1 MPVARILPS
10 RRRSRRLA
18 SRPPTDT
25 EYQDSDFDLQS
36 ESPRSS
42 DASSFSSLTTPIST
56 PASSPTSSPSSCAT
70 SLASDDESVP
80 SARSHS
86 SKKASNHINRPPNAF
101 IVFRS
106 ELRAEE
112 KRRQEEESIKRE
124 ERKRRAKEAG
134 IEEEEDKQKNAITHS
149 LSQFSRMAG
158 ELWQSLSFQEQQP
171 WRAKADRM
179 KLEHMILHPGYKY
192 SPNSKA
198 KAQKKRRSPGNTK
211 LRQKRSKVVVELE
224 HEGYGGDEIDNLVST
239 LEARLGVGR
248 KTRTSAPRTKQQT
261 RTRQSQ
267 SQSSASSSDTPAS
280 SRRTKAAKVA
290 EAFISSSLPSGQE
303 TLSLEVADTQGSPAS
318 AQGPLFVATE
328 DTVAFA
334 LQGSSPEVFHQD
346 ENYFG
351 QSFIDSFHTTA
362 VPNEFYAFDYDQN
375 NTLDFAGFTDL
386 PEVNSEHPYL
396 LSNNLFDSYNEFTP
410 ESFEPSIDV
419 AMGDLGWSNFP
430 AF

>member
-1 MPVARILPS
+1 MFATVGPLLILTD
-10 RRRSRRLA
+10 LLN
-18 SRPPTDT
+18 RP

-134 IEEEEDKQKNAITHS
+134 IKEEERTKEEDKQKNAITRS
-149 LSQFSRMAG
+149 LSQFSCIAG
-158 ELWQSLSFQEQQP
+158 ELWRSLTFQEQQP

-267 SQSSASSSDTPAS
+267 SQSSASSSNTPAP
-280 SRRTKAAKVA
+280 SRRTKA
-290 EAFISSSLPSGQE
+290 EALISSSLPSDQE

-328 DTVAFA
+328 DTVTFA
-334 LQGSSPEVFHQD
+334 LQGSSPQVFHQV
-346 ENYFG
+346 FRLA
-351 QSFIDSFHTTA
+351 HH
-362 VPNEFYAFDYDQN
+362 DYR
-375 NTLDFAGFTDL
+375 
-386 PEVNSEHPYL
+386 
-396 LSNNLFDSYNEFTP
+396 
-410 ESFEPSIDV
+410 
-419 AMGDLGWSNFP
+419 
-430 AF
+430 